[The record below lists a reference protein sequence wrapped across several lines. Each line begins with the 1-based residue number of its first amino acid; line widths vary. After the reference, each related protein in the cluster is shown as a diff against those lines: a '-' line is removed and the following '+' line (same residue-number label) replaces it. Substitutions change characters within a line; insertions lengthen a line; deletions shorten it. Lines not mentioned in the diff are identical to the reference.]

1 MVLLYKQTT
10 LLDYAAGKAYVS
22 LLHAYVSLLNAY
34 VSLLHACLLRN
45 AKGNSSFVKDKQTVS
60 AFKNKKKNH
69 GMCPIHDDWNKFIFN
84 VLSNFTM

>member
-10 LLDYAAGKAYVS
+10 LLDYVAGKAYVS
-22 LLHAYVSLLNAY
+22 HLHAYVSLLNAY

-60 AFKNKKKNH
+60 AFKN
-69 GMCPIHDDWNKFIFN
+69 
-84 VLSNFTM
+84 

>member
-22 LLHAYVSLLNAY
+22 LPHAYVSLLNAY

-60 AFKNKKKNH
+60 AFKNIKK
-69 GMCPIHDDWNKFIFN
+69 
-84 VLSNFTM
+84 TMECAQSMMIEINLFSMF